1 MNIPSISNNILE
13 LYPVL
18 IPGWITPIKP
28 ADRADGGIPKSI
40 YDGNPLGLQVVI
52 DPWTERQFFQDPK
65 AEFDS
70 VALYLNDDEPPVAS
84 HTVQPGDEHKRIP
97 LYVPHKRLKHG
108 TNRLY
113 YVVTRLGGHPQPSRD
128 LDVLYHLQGPID
140 LVLEIPGDVVTDGIS
155 AERAAQGVKFT
166 FKYTG
171 PELYDLMR
179 LQIGNHAFDLE
190 VTHPGGEVSMTLY
203 TADFEKTGD
212 GKLTVYFRVTD
223 QLGNFEISDSTALDI
238 HLAVPFEPPAPTVR
252 GQTGNTFK
260 PTLPE
265 IMVLIPGASLLPDD
279 KLSVQWTGATAAAGG
294 SYTSP
299 LQLVSEGLQITV
311 PLSVLA
317 FSLGKTVTVT
327 YTVIRNAVPRISLP
341 LLLNIEALP
350 DSSLILPVILDADN
364 NGAGPQFDVSKLTA
378 NATYRMGVWPLIATG
393 QYVWL
398 RLKGTNAD
406 GSDYNLQIHT
416 APGSMVSDK
425 WLDQGYYERSIAFA
439 GLRNLKD
446 GSTLRMEFKA
456 ALGKSTNESE
466 AVPFPVRTYTIR
478 AIRDAQLT
486 FVNQPYL
493 KKYNDLVEDIVLS
506 SRTTQGAPAPNEK
519 ITLNLP
525 AGFTY
530 ADNGNG
536 SRDFWTDNN
545 GILIVSGVKAKGNP
559 GTYNL
564 IAFSGTNTATGR
576 LTIVGYTEMVRV
588 LTPIGIAITLDGL
601 RVLTITNSST
611 IGVYDSANL
620 ALIKTTILTDYPT
633 HAAITPN
640 SLRAF
645 LTSRNVIFVIDMLNL
660 SVIKTIG
667 SETIHYPTGVA
678 ITPDGAHAFVSSFS
692 GSSVSVINI
701 QSLSVIKTIF
711 IGINSRPTEIAITP
725 DGKQAFVIDS
735 FNQSVSI
742 IDTDSFLVIKTI
754 ALLTQGSLTSIG
766 ITPDGLHAFVVAS
779 TANKV
784 IVIDVPDQS
793 VKKTLSVMRG
803 SRNIAIAPEGRH
815 VFLTSHGSYS
825 AVSVI
830 DTVSLE
836 MIVDA
841 SLPAMGVLG
850 IAITPDGTRA
860 IACNNS
866 YLTVIAAG

>member
-52 DPWTERQFFQDPK
+52 DPWTERRFFQDPK

-97 LYVPHKRLKHG
+97 LYVPHNLLKHG

-140 LVLEIPGDVVTDGIS
+140 LVLEIPSDVVTNGIS

-171 PELYDLMR
+171 HELYDLVR
-179 LQIGNHAFDLE
+179 LQIGNQSFDLE

-223 QLGNFEISDSTALDI
+223 QLGNFEISDSTTLDI

-299 LQLVSEGLQITV
+299 LQLVSEGLQIMV

-317 FSLGKTVTVT
+317 FSLSKTVTVT
-327 YTVIRNAVPRISLP
+327 YTVIRNAVPRTSLP

-364 NGAGPQFDVSKLTA
+364 NGEGPEFNVWNLTS
-378 NATYRMGVWPLIATG
+378 NAIYRMGVWPLIAKG

-425 WLDQGYYERSIAFA
+425 WLEQGYYERSIDLA

-456 ALGKSTNESE
+456 AFGKSTNESE
-466 AVPFPVRTYTIR
+466 AVVFPVRTYTIKSTSV
-478 AIRDAQLT
+478 I
-486 FVNQPYL
+486 
-493 KKYNDLVEDIVLS
+493 LS
-506 SRTTQGAPAPNEK
+506 HALYTQRLDGTDRQQHTSGA
-519 ITLNLP
+519 TLNFE
-525 AGFTY
+525 AY
-530 ADNGNG
+530 
-536 SRDFWTDNN
+536 RD
-545 GILIVSGVKAKGNP
+545 
-559 GTYNL
+559 
-564 IAFSGTNTATGR
+564 
-576 LTIVGYTEMVRV
+576 
-588 LTPIGIAITLDGL
+588 
-601 RVLTITNSST
+601 
-611 IGVYDSANL
+611 
-620 ALIKTTILTDYPT
+620 
-633 HAAITPN
+633 
-640 SLRAF
+640 
-645 LTSRNVIFVIDMLNL
+645 
-660 SVIKTIG
+660 KTISIVTTFSKSIPRVDFNLMRGAGG
-667 SETIHYPTGVA
+667 SGNIYGWA
-678 ITPDGAHAFVSSFS
+678 W
-692 GSSVSVINI
+692 VSVTAGKP
-701 QSLSVIKTIF
+701 VTVGPTDHF
-711 IGINSRPTEIAITP
+711 AVRINSRSVYTFRINSSNQPIEVYGTFELR
-725 DGKQAFVIDS
+725 FV
-735 FNQSVSI
+735 
-742 IDTDSFLVIKTI
+742 
-754 ALLTQGSLTSIG
+754 
-766 ITPDGLHAFVVAS
+766 
-779 TANKV
+779 
-784 IVIDVPDQS
+784 
-793 VKKTLSVMRG
+793 
-803 SRNIAIAPEGRH
+803 
-815 VFLTSHGSYS
+815 
-825 AVSVI
+825 
-830 DTVSLE
+830 
-836 MIVDA
+836 
-841 SLPAMGVLG
+841 
-850 IAITPDGTRA
+850 
-860 IACNNS
+860 
-866 YLTVIAAG
+866 